1 MLIAT
6 ESGYNAGC
14 KVPSPPEIV
23 MKMKLNV
30 IFCFFIA
37 TLLTASTGVF
47 HPCLDSASV
56 SAQEGEV
63 TSNPKYSRADRL
75 RGSVT
80 PERAWWDLKHYD
92 LAIEVFPKTKS
103 LKGSNTV
110 SFTTLGPGK
119 KMQIDLQPP
128 LKITKVLH
136 GEAELKYERE
146 GSVYWIY
153 FENELAANADDSV
166 TVFYEGKP
174 VVSTNPPWSGGI
186 SWQNDEKGNPFIAT
200 SCQGIGAS
208 IWWPTKDHGYDEPD
222 RGMDFRITV
231 PKSLV
236 AVANGRLVETLAGER
251 DMTHTFHWQVT
262 NPINNYCINMNIGNY
277 VSFSET
283 FKGEGGDLD
292 VEYWVLDHQ
301 RETAKKHFKEAPR
314 TLKAFEHW
322 FGKYPFYEDS
332 YKLVVVPY
340 LGMEHQSSV
349 TYGNGFKNGY
359 RGRDLS
365 ETGVGMKFD
374 FIIVHES
381 GHEWFG
387 NNISMK
393 DVADMWIH
401 ESFTNYSENLFV
413 EYHFTEKEAQDY
425 VIGCRKLINNKS
437 PIIGAYDVNQKGNG
451 GDMYY
456 KGGNMIHT
464 IRHVI
469 NDDEKWR
476 SILRGLNENF
486 WHKTVTTQEVESFI
500 NEKSGIDFSKYFD
513 QYLRDTRIPVLNYQI
528 DGEQITYHF
537 TEVVDGFSI
546 RIKVNINGEEV
557 WIKPT
562 GNPQTLK
569 WNSEIKSISVDRN
582 FYIKTKTKG

>member
-1 MLIAT
+1 MRRIL
-6 ESGYNAGC
+6 NAF
-14 KVPSPPEIV
+14 S
-23 MKMKLNV
+23 
-30 IFCFFIA
+30 FFISA
-37 TLLTASTGVF
+37 ILL
-47 HPCLDSASV
+47 SV
-56 SAQEGEV
+56 SLGQIDEATDPGQVFAQESKAV
-63 TSNPKYSRADRL
+63 PQAKYSRADRL

-92 LAIEVFPKTKS
+92 LAIEVFPKTKTI
-103 LKGSNTV
+103 KGSNKLL
-110 SFTTLGPGK
+110 FTTLKPGK
-119 KMQIDLQPP
+119 KMQIDLQDP
-128 LKITKVLH
+128 LKLTKVIH
-136 GEAELKYERE
+136 GDEELNFERE
-146 GSVYWIY
+146 GSVYWIS
-153 FENELAANADDSV
+153 FEKVLAANVDDAV

-174 VVSTNPPWSGGI
+174 VISTNPPWSGGI
-186 SWQNDEKGNPFIAT
+186 SWQKDEKGNPFIAT

-222 RGMDFRITV
+222 KGMEIRITV
-231 PKSLV
+231 PENLV
-236 AVANGRLVETLAGER
+236 AVANGRLKETVHDEIAKTK
-251 DMTHTFHWQVT
+251 MFHWQVT
-262 NPINNYCINMNIGNY
+262 QPINNYCVNMNIGNY

-301 RETAKKHFKEAPR
+301 RETAEKHFKEAPR

-365 ETGVGMKFD
+365 KTGVGMKFD

-425 VIGCRKLINNKS
+425 VIGCRKLINNKT
-437 PIIGAYDVNQKGNG
+437 PIIGVYDVNKKGAG

-476 SILRGLNENF
+476 SILRGLNETF
-486 WHKTVTTQEVESFI
+486 WHKTVTTQEVEAYI
-500 NEKSGIDFSKYFD
+500 NEKSGIDFSRYFD
-513 QYLRDTRIPVLNYQI
+513 QYLRDTRIPVLNYKI
-528 DGEQITYHF
+528 DGNQVSFHF
-537 TEVVDGFSI
+537 TEVVEGFSI
-546 RIKVNINGEEV
+546 RVKVRINGEEV

-562 GNPQTLK
+562 EKPQVVK
-569 WNSEIKSISVDRN
+569 RESEIKSFDIDRN
-582 FYIKTKTKG
+582 FYIKTKKAD